1 MTLRLS
7 ETQDERLQRL
17 SDKRGISKQKLI
29 EDAVEKYLE
38 YEYQK
43 MLARE
48 VIAEVLIRDAEL
60 LKRLGDQ

>member
-7 ETQDERLQRL
+7 ETQDARLQRL

-29 EDAVEKYLE
+29 EDAVEKFLE

-43 MLARE
+43 LLAHE
-48 VIAEVLIRDAEL
+48 VIAEVSVRDAEL
-60 LKRLGDQ
+60 LKRLGDR